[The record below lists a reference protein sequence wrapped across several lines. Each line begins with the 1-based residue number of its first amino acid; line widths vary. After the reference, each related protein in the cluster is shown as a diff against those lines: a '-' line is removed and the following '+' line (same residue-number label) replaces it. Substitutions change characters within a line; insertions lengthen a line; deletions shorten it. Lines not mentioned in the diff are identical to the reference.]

1 MKIFDGAQK
10 SLISDI
16 KRGDIF
22 LTNFE
27 PVKGA
32 EQGRIRPALVIQ
44 NDLSNKFSPL
54 TIVAPITSKN
64 YEKVYPTNIFILKED
79 SGLKNDST
87 ILTNQ
92 IRSIDKMRLIKKI
105 SFLDSFIMAKVDMA
119 LKISLN
125 LN

>member
-1 MKIFDGAQK
+1 ME
-10 SLISDI
+10 I

-27 PVKGA
+27 PVRGA
-32 EQGRIRPALVIQ
+32 EQGRIRPALVVQ
-44 NDLSNKFSPL
+44 NNISNKFSPL

-64 YEKVYPTNIFILKED
+64 YEKVYPTNVFIPKTD

-92 IRSIDKMRLIKKI
+92 IRTIDKTRFIKKLGV
-105 SFLDSFIMAKVDMA
+105 LDLFMMNQVDIA
-119 LKISLN
+119 LKISLG
-125 LN
+125 LE

>member
-1 MKIFDGAQK
+1 ME
-10 SLISDI
+10 I

-44 NDLSNKFSPL
+44 NNTSNKFSPL
-54 TIVAPITSKN
+54 TIVAPLTSKN
-64 YEKVYPTNIFILKED
+64 YEKNYPTNVFLSKED

-92 IRSIDKMRLIKKI
+92 IRSIDKLRLIKKLGI
-105 SFLDSFIMAKVDMA
+105 LDSFTMSQVDMA
-119 LKISLN
+119 LKISLGLN
-125 LN
+125 LD

>member
-1 MKIFDGAQK
+1 ME
-10 SLISDI
+10 I

-27 PVKGA
+27 QVKGA

-44 NDLSNKFSPL
+44 NDLSNKFSPI
-54 TIVAPITSKN
+54 TIAIPITSKN
-64 YEKVYPTNIFILKED
+64 YEKIYPTNVLIKREE

-92 IRSIDKMRLIKKI
+92 IRTIDKRRLIKKLGI
-105 SFLDSFIMAKVDMA
+105 LDSFIMKKVDMA
-119 LKISLN
+119 LKISLG
-125 LN
+125 LD